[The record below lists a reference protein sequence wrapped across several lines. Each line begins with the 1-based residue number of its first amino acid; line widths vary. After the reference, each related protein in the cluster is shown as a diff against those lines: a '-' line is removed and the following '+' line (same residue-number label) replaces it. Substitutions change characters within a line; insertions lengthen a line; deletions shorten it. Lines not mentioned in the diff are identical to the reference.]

1 MSRVVYRDKK
11 EYETMEL
18 IRMQNNRSYHKSLF
32 VNEHIFTETQNKF
45 HRHEYMQID
54 YIAKGNGYIQFE
66 DGIYEFAPGSCFIIP
81 PYVPHKII
89 LGKNFEKISVYEV
102 EFLVDFIFPP
112 SHEISDMEAYADIIS
127 LGLKENTSPENSK
140 HILNLTG
147 SIREKVE
154 LIISEALSEYK
165 NREIG
170 YETVLHSLILHLL
183 TVMGREFSKND
194 STEKVKKHRNEILKS
209 IEYIHQNYE
218 KNITLD
224 SVSQFVNYSSSY
236 FSTIFKSVTSRNFVE
251 YLTNYRIK
259 KSMELLKNTDMRVID
274 IASSVGFE
282 NVTNFN
288 RVFKKFIGL
297 SPVQYRKLD

>member
-1 MSRVVYRDKK
+1 
-11 EYETMEL
+11 MEL
-18 IRMQNNRSYHKSLF
+18 IKMQHNSSYHKALF
-32 VNEHIFTETQNKF
+32 VNEHIFEQTQKSF

-54 YIAKGNGYIQFE
+54 YITKGNGYIQFE
-66 DGIYEFAPGSCFIIP
+66 DGIAEFAPGSCFIIP

-89 LGKNFEKISVYEV
+89 LGENFEKITVYEV

-127 LGLKENTSPENSK
+127 LGLQEHASTENSK

-154 LIISEALSEYK
+154 AIISDALYEYT
-165 NREIG
+165 NREVG
-170 YETVLHSLILHLL
+170 YETVLRSLILQLL
-183 TVMGREFSKND
+183 TILGRKFGKNH
-194 STEKVKKHRNEILKS
+194 SAEKIDMKRNEILKA

-218 KNITLD
+218 KNISLD
-224 SVSQFVNYSSSY
+224 AVSQFVNYSSSY
-236 FSTIFKSVTSRNFVE
+236 FSTLFKSVTSRNFSE

-274 IASSVGFE
+274 IASRVGFE

-288 RVFKKFIGL
+288 RVFKKLIGI
-297 SPVQYRKLD
+297 SPVRYRKLD